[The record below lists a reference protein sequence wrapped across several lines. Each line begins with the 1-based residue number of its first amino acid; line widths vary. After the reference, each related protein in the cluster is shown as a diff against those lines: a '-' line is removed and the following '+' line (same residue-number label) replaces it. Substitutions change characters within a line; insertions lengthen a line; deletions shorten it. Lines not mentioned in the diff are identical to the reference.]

1 MIAVRHLLVPASGPM
16 HVGGVMPAATMLR
29 SALVRICRGD
39 LDHVFIDMIVMHV
52 VKMSVMQVVNVIP
65 MLDGSMTAAGTVHV
79 RVVAMLRIWACHGLA
94 PSLVRT
100 TPPI

>member
-16 HVGGVMPAATMLR
+16 HVGGVMPAA
-29 SALVRICRGD
+29 LVWICRGD